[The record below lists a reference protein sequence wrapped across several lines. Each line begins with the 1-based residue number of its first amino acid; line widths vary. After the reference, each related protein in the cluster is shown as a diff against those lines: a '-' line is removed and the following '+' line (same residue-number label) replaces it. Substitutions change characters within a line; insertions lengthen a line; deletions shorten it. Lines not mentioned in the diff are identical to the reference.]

1 MAAASRGR
9 VTITLGRS
17 GQVVKKASPG
27 TDVSVSDSWPVSGTK
42 RSVRDRLGSSSDSDG
57 LYGSQLDNKRLRGDD
72 GMSNWSSNGLDVPHS
87 HIGKDDLRYK
97 LLQKDAFRR
106 ALSDNKK
113 CLDLRERLP
122 KADQAPIRHLDS
134 RYHDPPLPNT
144 KILRRTPSMRSA
156 DDLSQK
162 DSLGSSYSSWTM
174 DNLRQR
180 SPARVVEPSRRYS
193 LQRDDE
199 KLQRRTTYS
208 SVENARSVGYVAK
221 DIHNASGSVSTATF
235 MTNSLLPPTSAKPVA
250 PVAPLHP
257 PPSGIAHKTL
267 YPGDELQSI
276 DGLLQSLGLGKY
288 SILFKAEEVDMTAL
302 KQMGEN
308 DLKELGIPMGPRKKI
323 LLAISPRS
331 KRQP

>member
-1 MAAASRGR
+1 MSAASRGR

-17 GQVVKKASPG
+17 GQVVKKSGPG

-42 RSVRDRLGSSSDSDG
+42 RSVRDRLGSSPDSD
-57 LYGSQLDNKRLRGDD
+57 LSYGSQLNSKRLRGDD
-72 GMSNWSSNGLDVPHS
+72 GMSDWSSNGLDVS

-106 ALSDNKK
+106 AQSDSKK
-113 CLDLRERLP
+113 CLDLREKLP

-134 RYHDPPLPNT
+134 RHHDPPLHNT
-144 KILRRTPSMRSA
+144 HILRRTPSTRSA
-156 DDLSQK
+156 DDLPQK
-162 DSLGSSYSSWTM
+162 DSLGSSYSPWTM

-180 SPARVVEPSRRYS
+180 SPARIVESSRHYS

-199 KLQRRTTYS
+199 KLQRRPTNLS
-208 SVENARSVGYVAK
+208 FENARSVGYAAK
-221 DIHNASGSVSTATF
+221 DVHNASSSVSTATF
-235 MTNSLLPPTSAKPVA
+235 MTNSLMPPTTSKPVA
-250 PVAPLHP
+250 PVVPLHT

-308 DLKELGIPMGPRKKI
+308 DLRELGIPMGPRKKI
-323 LLAISPRS
+323 LLAIAPHS

>member
-1 MAAASRGR
+1 MSAASRGR

-17 GQVVKKASPG
+17 GQVVKKAGPG

-42 RSVRDRLGSSSDSDG
+42 RSVRDRLGSSSDCD
-57 LYGSQLDNKRLRGDD
+57 LFYGSQLNNKRRLRGDD
-72 GMSNWSSNGLDVPHS
+72 GMSNWSSNGGLDVP

-97 LLQKDAFRR
+97 LLQKGAFRR
-106 ALSDNKK
+106 AQSDNKK
-113 CLDLRERLP
+113 CLDLREKLP
-122 KADQAPIRHLDS
+122 KADQAPIRH
-134 RYHDPPLPNT
+134 RNPPLHNT
-144 KILRRTPSMRSA
+144 NILRRTPTTRSA
-156 DDLSQK
+156 DDLPQK
-162 DSLGSSYSSWTM
+162 DSLGSSYSPWTM

-180 SPARVVEPSRRYS
+180 SPARIVESSRHYS

-199 KLQRRTTYS
+199 KLQRRPANLS
-208 SVENARSVGYVAK
+208 FENARSVGYVAK
-221 DIHNASGSVSTATF
+221 DVHNASGSVSTATYV
-235 MTNSLLPPTSAKPVA
+235 TNSLLPPTSAKPVA
-250 PVAPLHP
+250 PVVPLHP

-267 YPGDELQSI
+267 YPGDELQTI

-323 LLAISPRS
+323 LLAIAPRS